1 MCRAAVFPKVDSP
14 LRARGLMAPPVLSA
28 LGAINP
34 HARKGE
40 STFGNTIQRRN
51 CHYSP

>member
-1 MCRAAVFPKVDSP
+1 MCRAAVFPKVDAALP
-14 LRARGLMAPPVLSA
+14 RGLMAPRADRPG
-28 LGAINP
+28 GAINP
-34 HARKGE
+34 RARKGE